1 MGFRSWSY
9 DDVVNEQVASASA
22 HGFGGA
28 KTHEPIK
35 DVWNFE
41 SVGQLYVYTFFK
53 YVL

>member
-1 MGFRSWSY
+1 MI

-28 KTHEPIK
+28 ILHTSIK